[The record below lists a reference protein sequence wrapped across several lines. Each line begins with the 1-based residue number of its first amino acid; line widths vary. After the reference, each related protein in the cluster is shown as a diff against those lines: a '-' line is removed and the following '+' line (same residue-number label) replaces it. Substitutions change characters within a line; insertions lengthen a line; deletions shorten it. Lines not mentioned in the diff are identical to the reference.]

1 MKLSNSTYIS
11 IILLTALVTFS
22 CKHEFPEMAD
32 GDYDYHILFLH
43 HSTGENIWSGNTG
56 SFNLF
61 SEEVSVPTI
70 FTDYNETNGT
80 KYHIEER
87 TFPKEEP
94 YGWNNYPYD
103 YYNIWVKHAGNE
115 AFMEEPTLEMLTK
128 DYDMIIF
135 KHCFPVSSI
144 EEDTGN
150 PDIDSPEKRLENY
163 KLQYEALKDKMHE
176 FTETK
181 FIVWTGAALTAY
193 NNTEDR
199 AKRAREFFNWVKN
212 EWDEQGDNIYL
223 WDFYELETEGGLFLK
238 RDFAVKK
245 NNSHPNRKFSA
256 KAAKLFAQRIL
267 DIIETNGEKTTLT
280 GNYK

>member
-1 MKLSNSTYIS
+1 MKSFGTTILFTLLFTFV
-11 IILLTALVTFS
+11 IIS
-22 CKHEFPEMAD
+22 CKNEFPEMAD
-32 GDYDYHILFLH
+32 GEYDYNILFLH
-43 HSTGENIWSGNTG
+43 HSTGENIWTGNNG
-56 SFNLF
+56 GWNLF
-61 SEEVSVPTI
+61 SDKVSVPAV
-70 FTDYNETNGT
+70 FTEYNKTNGT

-115 AFMEEPTLEMLTK
+115 MYMEELTLEMLTG

-135 KHCFPVSSI
+135 KHCFPVSYI

-150 PDIDSPEKRLENY
+150 PDIDSPEKRVENY
-163 KLQYEALKDKMHE
+163 KLQYEALKSKMHE
-176 FTETK
+176 FPETK

-193 NNTEDR
+193 NTTEDH

-212 EWDEQGDNIYL
+212 EWDKQGDNIYL
-223 WDFYELETEGGLFLK
+223 WDFYELETEGELFLK
-238 RDFAVKK
+238 SDNAVKK
-245 NNSHPNRKFSA
+245 NNSHPNMKFSA

-267 DIIETNGEKTTLT
+267 DVIETNGQKTSLT
-280 GNYK
+280 GEFK